1 MRVIQG
7 IGNLVLVVMAAV
19 SLAIMVA
26 AYVVDLMVNGGLYN
40 YGLYFNYDWY
50 IPFKNVIG
58 LIYALAWANIIIA
71 LGFQLYRIK
80 TIRKD
85 QMQGTD

>member
-26 AYVVDLMVNGGLYN
+26 AYVVDLMVNGGLHN